1 MKHSQKKN
9 IGKTDT
15 GELQK
20 FTETFLAHM
29 HSTLIFDAKTLK
41 VVSVNQAFLGEIG
54 VSKKDILGKKCY
66 QAIHNRSK
74 PCASCKG
81 CPVNNTISTGRRAM
95 SECVYY
101 CKGRK
106 KLFEETTALPVKEVK
121 GKVNYVV
128 LILTDVTRRK
138 QAEETLQESEELYK
152 MLAEGVRDIIFII
165 KYDGQIKY
173 INTFG
178 AKQVGTTPEKIIGK
192 NLKEFIPLP
201 KTFKQYSQIWQKL
214 ISTGESRY
222 QETYVTL
229 AGRKFWLGT
238 KMVPIKSESGIVT
251 GIMGIAR
258 DMTEHKQAE
267 EALQENEQLYKML
280 AEGVQDMIF
289 IMDKDGKIKY
299 VNEFGAK
306 QAGLPPKRIVGMNYE
321 DFGFI
326 PKERKQ
332 HRYNL
337 FKVFKNGKTIYTE
350 DQITMGGHEFW
361 LGTKTIPIKDRN
373 GRITA
378 VMGISR
384 DVSEFKKNEEAL
396 KKQAEKL
403 KSEQEQFLS
412 ILDGIDQAVYVSDP
426 KTHEILF
433 ANRVVKNN
441 FGEDVVGKKCYKVL
455 QGLEKPCS
463 FCTNKY
469 LFGRNLGKPHIW
481 EFQNTV
487 NQRWYHCIDRAIK
500 WPDGRWVRYEM
511 AIDIHEAKMMQGR
524 ISHLSYHD
532 ILTGLPNRT
541 LFKERL
547 VQELMIAQRLGE
559 KVAVIILDMDRF
571 KEMNDSLGHDIGN
584 QLLQSVTR
592 RLEEFAQVGE
602 SMGRMGGDEFGIIFP
617 GISTNEEAENRAKEI
632 TELFS
637 KPFFIESHELN
648 ITASTGISVFPS
660 DGDSADTLIKNAD
673 IAMSHAKW
681 HGRNNY
687 RFFAPAMSELATER
701 RNLETGLHKAIE
713 HKEFL
718 VYYQPEIDIET
729 REMIGMEALV
739 RWRHPDMGLLL
750 PLRFIPLAEET
761 GLIVNI
767 GEWVLRTACAQAKAW
782 QKEGFAP
789 MRVAVNL
796 SARQFQEKNLVEMV
810 AQTLKETG
818 LDAKYLELEITEST
832 AMQNLENT
840 ASVLRQLHEI
850 GVHAAIDDFG
860 IGYSSLSYLKKLPI
874 NRLKIDQSFIQE
886 ITTDSDSR
894 AIVKAIIAMAHSLKL
909 KAVGEGVET
918 TEQLET
924 LRSLG
929 CDEMQGFL
937 YSKPVPVDEI
947 YK

>member
-1 MKHSQKKN
+1 
-9 IGKTDT
+9 
-15 GELQK
+15 
-20 FTETFLAHM
+20 
-29 HSTLIFDAKTLK
+29 
-41 VVSVNQAFLGEIG
+41 
-54 VSKKDILGKKCY
+54 
-66 QAIHNRSK
+66 
-74 PCASCKG
+74 
-81 CPVNNTISTGRRAM
+81 
-95 SECVYY
+95 
-101 CKGRK
+101 
-106 KLFEETTALPVKEVK
+106 
-121 GKVNYVV
+121 
-128 LILTDVTRRK
+128 
-138 QAEETLQESEELYK
+138 
-152 MLAEGVRDIIFII
+152 
-165 KYDGQIKY
+165 
-173 INTFG
+173 
-178 AKQVGTTPEKIIGK
+178 
-192 NLKEFIPLP
+192 
-201 KTFKQYSQIWQKL
+201 
-214 ISTGESRY
+214 
-222 QETYVTL
+222 
-229 AGRKFWLGT
+229 
-238 KMVPIKSESGIVT
+238 
-251 GIMGIAR
+251 
-258 DMTEHKQAE
+258 
-267 EALQENEQLYKML
+267 
-280 AEGVQDMIF
+280 
-289 IMDKDGKIKY
+289 
-299 VNEFGAK
+299 
-306 QAGLPPKRIVGMNYE
+306 
-321 DFGFI
+321 
-326 PKERKQ
+326 
-332 HRYNL
+332 
-337 FKVFKNGKTIYTE
+337 
-350 DQITMGGHEFW
+350 
-361 LGTKTIPIKDRN
+361 
-373 GRITA
+373 
-378 VMGISR
+378 
-384 DVSEFKKNEEAL
+384 
-396 KKQAEKL
+396 
-403 KSEQEQFLS
+403 
-412 ILDGIDQAVYVSDP
+412 
-426 KTHEILF
+426 
-433 ANRVVKNN
+433 
-441 FGEDVVGKKCYKVL
+441 
-455 QGLEKPCS
+455 
-463 FCTNKY
+463 
-469 LFGRNLGKPHIW
+469 
-481 EFQNTV
+481 
-487 NQRWYHCIDRAIK
+487 
-500 WPDGRWVRYEM
+500 
-511 AIDIHEAKMMQGR
+511 
-524 ISHLSYHD
+524 
-532 ILTGLPNRT
+532 
-541 LFKERL
+541 
-547 VQELMIAQRLGE
+547 
-559 KVAVIILDMDRF
+559 
-571 KEMNDSLGHDIGN
+571 MNDSLGHDIGN

-687 RFFAPAMSELATER
+687 KFFAPAMSELATER